1 MFVISPA
8 IMAKDLIPKT
18 VSTSD
23 GVLTAQF
30 DLSHMGQD
38 SGLLVKWG
46 DGTEKK
52 SELVVMLMKKT
63 LRLHTH
69 I

>member
-30 DLSHMGQD
+30 DLSHLGQD

-46 DGTEKK
+46 DGTEKNQ
-52 SELVVMLMKKT
+52 SWS
-63 LRLHTH
+63 
-69 I
+69 